1 MSPVAAPLIAIAS
14 VLYNPSMAQRRW

>member
-14 VLYNPSMAQRRW
+14 VLYSPSMAQRRW